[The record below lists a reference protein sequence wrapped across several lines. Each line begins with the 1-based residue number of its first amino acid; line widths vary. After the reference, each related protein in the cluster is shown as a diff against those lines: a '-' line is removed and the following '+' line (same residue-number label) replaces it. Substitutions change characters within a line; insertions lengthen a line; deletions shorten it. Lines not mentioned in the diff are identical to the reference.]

1 MPTSEMLYERL
12 LATVKEDSA
21 VIGFILGGG
30 RGKGI
35 TTEHSNYDIVLI
47 VDEGIIE
54 AARVKYKALI
64 DEHFDLEIMS
74 EQELMLHGVWGSDT
88 MHLRYGYAHL
98 TAVIDPTHRIQRWLS
113 EQETIPA
120 PALDDAIKESLD
132 GYLNYTH
139 RSLKNLRDLRGPAA
153 HLAASDAVPLLITFL
168 FAAEGRV
175 RPYNEYIE
183 WELAKHPLANLPLKP
198 EEFSQKI
205 TAILASGDEKTQKEM
220 LAIVRTIAAKSRV
233 GQAVLDSWKDYY
245 FG

>member
-1 MPTSEMLYERL
+1 MPTPEILYEKL
-12 LATVKEDSA
+12 LATAKADSG
-21 VIGFILGGG
+21 VIGVILGGG

-35 TTEHSNYDIVLI
+35 ATEHSNYDV
-47 VDEGIIE
+47 VVVVADEILEG
-54 AARVKYKALI
+54 ARIKYKDLV
-64 DEHFDLEIMS
+64 DEHFDLSVMS

-120 PALDDAIKESLD
+120 PALDNAIKESLD

-183 WELAKHPLANLPLKP
+183 WELAKHPLANLKLKP

-220 LAIVRTIAAKSRV
+220 LAIVRTIAAKSRT
-233 GQAVLDSWKDYY
+233 GQAVLESWKDYY